1 MSRLQQ
7 SNGDDYPE
15 AAGKHLT
22 DASVLMAGD
31 RHDGAAYLAGY
42 VVECALKALM
52 QVETGLIRRSHDLQ
66 ALNST
71 LDIVA
76 AQAGPRTQRIY
87 VSATATLSGS
97 DILTWKPEM
106 RYQAEH
112 VTAATARTRLQ
123 EAAAIYSTIIGGL
136 RIDGTI

>member
-1 MSRLQQ
+1 MSRLRQ

-22 DASVLMAGD
+22 DASVLVADD

-42 VVECALKALM
+42 VVECALKALIQM
-52 QVETGLIRRSHDLQ
+52 ETGLTLRSHDLQ
-66 ALNST
+66 GLNST
-71 LDIVA
+71 SGIIA
-76 AQAGPRTQRIY
+76 AQAGPRTQRTY
-87 VSATATLSGS
+87 VSAAAILSGS

-106 RYQAEH
+106 RYRAEQ
-112 VTAATARTRLQ
+112 VTAATARSWLQ
-123 EAAAIYSTIIGGL
+123 EATEIYSTIIGGL